1 MNKEQQQIIDEV
13 YEEYLKNWWEP
24 KPEEPLVTMDSLHQF
39 LQSLINSQIGLRRKV
54 VLLQKYVDSIT
65 KKK

>member
-1 MNKEQQQIIDEV
+1 MNEINLNLET
-13 YEEYLKNWWEP
+13 

-39 LQSLINSQIGLRRKV
+39 LQSLINSPIGLRRKV

-65 KKK
+65 KKNKTI